1 MAGSIQAQRSKPG
14 KAKDTATE
22 RLKRTRKTENIPAG
36 EPREVPIDSESFI
49 RDPAYQ
55 CRGKRKADSSAVV
68 DEDNLRRLTTL
79 VREGRPF
86 KDPIELVRIHDKAK
100 GFKGCVLVDGFHRVM
115 ATERAGK
122 KTIRAIIT
130 DGTKADAVLK
140 AAKANQQHGLPTT
153 NREHRDTL
161 RKVVRVGGYR
171 DKNTHEIKT
180 IKNLVEELGMP
191 CNERTARRWMEQD
204 SPAIYRKYY
213 ARGADNEPTADKP
226 KTRVPD
232 FAAEVNGIAT
242 ELNKLIEKMEDHRN
256 RPEAQEAASEL
267 EKVLK
272 GAVEDV
278 TPIWDEFAK
287 IRADAKEPEGLE
299 EESGN
304 PF

>member
-1 MAGSIQAQRSKPG
+1 MAGRIQAQRSKPG
-14 KAKDTATE
+14 KAKDTAPE

-36 EPREVPIDSESFI
+36 KIVEIPIDSSSFI

-55 CRGKRKADSSAVV
+55 CRGKRKAGSSAVL
-68 DEDNLRRLTTL
+68 DADNLRKLTRLAK
-79 VREGRPF
+79 EGRPF

-130 DGTKADAVLK
+130 DGTKKDAVMK
-140 AAKANQQHGLPTT
+140 AAQANQQHGLPTA

-161 RKVVRVGGYR
+161 RKVIQAGGYK
-171 DKNTHEIKT
+171 DKHGVKPIKT
-180 IKNLVEELGMP
+180 LVEELGMP
-191 CNERTARRWMEQD
+191 CNERTVRRWMEQD
-204 SPAIYRKYY
+204 SPDIYRKHY
-213 ARGADNEPTADKP
+213 ARGADNEPTSDKL

-232 FAAEVNGIAT
+232 FAAEVNGIET
-242 ELNKLIEKMEDHRN
+242 ELNKLIEKLEYHRN

-267 EKVLK
+267 AKVLE
-272 GAVEDV
+272 GAVEAV
-278 TPIWDEFAK
+278 TPIWNEFAN
-287 IRADAKEPEGLE
+287 IRADAEDTEGLE
-299 EESGN
+299 EGNDN